1 MVRERLS
8 NLHNPL
14 KLQCTVVECIALSST
29 TTAEMKTPRFCPT
42 KMEVIRKKLCIWGHS
57 ITTWTRWGGRGSKN
71 VFFVHAQDIKMSTQG
86 VGEWVGQNMAKFC
99 PRSCWMPSYG
109 ISYLLSWYAVY
120 CDKLRSLAMRGS
132 FF

>member
-42 KMEVIRKKLCIWGHS
+42 KMEVIWKELHICGWVLKVKIDSFEKKKNFEISTENFEKILGAGIWFFWS
-57 ITTWTRWGGRGSKN
+57 QTSRNWPNINLKSKN
-71 VFFVHAQDIKMSTQG
+71 L
-86 VGEWVGQNMAKFC
+86 E
-99 PRSCWMPSYG
+99 
-109 ISYLLSWYAVY
+109 
-120 CDKLRSLAMRGS
+120 
-132 FF
+132 